1 MGGTVAVNKKVYKKV
16 WWYNHVSGYRL
27 SPDDAYL
34 IIRGLRTLDI
44 RMDKHQENTKKV
56 INFLKNQKKIF
67 KILYPYKNLIKRIQ
81 IMEKILLRGFR
92 VSQYNNKK

>member
-1 MGGTVAVNKKVYKKV
+1 MGGTVAVNKKVFKKV

-44 RMDKHQENTKKV
+44 RMDKHQESTKKV
-56 INFLKNQKKIF
+56 INFLKKQKKYL
-67 KILYPYKNLIKRIQ
+67 KYYILTKLHQKNLNYGKNIIQ
-81 IMEKILLRGFR
+81 ERLG
-92 VSQYNNKK
+92 Y

>member
-1 MGGTVAVNKKVYKKV
+1 MSVVAATKYYSGHSDVMGGTLAVNKRVFKYVEK
-16 WWYNHVSGYRL
+16 YNKVSGHRL

-56 INFLKNQKKIF
+56 INFLKICKEASKI
-67 KILYPYKNLIKRIQ
+67 
-81 IMEKILLRGFR
+81 
-92 VSQYNNKK
+92 